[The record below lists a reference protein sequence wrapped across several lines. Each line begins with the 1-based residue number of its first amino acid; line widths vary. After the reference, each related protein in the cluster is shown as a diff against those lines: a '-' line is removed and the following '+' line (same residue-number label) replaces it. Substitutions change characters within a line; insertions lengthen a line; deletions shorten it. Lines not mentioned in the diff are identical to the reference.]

1 MICEARLIEGLS
13 DREVRGKFNAARDAD
28 YQDVA
33 DEARALLTRLGP
45 GGQGVAGAEAK
56 AQATRLRTRLSR
68 IVAIDFFGADSREG
82 AEAAVAAVET
92 QVRDQAVESMP
103 MLADAALAGLR
114 RRTWVTREGVQVDR
128 IASAWL
134 IRRFIDPEAIFRFV
148 PAKGHV
154 PVPGELRFDM
164 FRGEFTHEGDRCTFE
179 VLIRRCGLQDA
190 ALAAI
195 AEIVHDIDLKDG
207 KFACNEAPG
216 IARLLGGIAA
226 APGDDDNRLAKG
238 AEIFDGLYEAFRQQ
252 RS

>member
-1 MICEARLIEGLS
+1 M
-13 DREVRGKFNAARDAD
+13 
-28 YQDVA
+28 
-33 DEARALLTRLGP
+33 
-45 GGQGVAGAEAK
+45 
-56 AQATRLRTRLSR
+56 
-68 IVAIDFFGADSREG
+68 
-82 AEAAVAAVET
+82 
-92 QVRDQAVESMP
+92 
-103 MLADAALAGLR
+103 
-114 RRTWVTREGVQVDR
+114 
-128 IASAWL
+128 
-134 IRRFIDPEAIFRFV
+134 
-148 PAKGHV
+148 

-207 KFACNEAPG
+207 KFARNEAPG

-238 AEIFDGLYEAFRQQ
+238 EEIFDCLYEAFRQQ